1 MNHTFKT
8 DCLAIMALA
17 METPEEKA
25 HIMCGWVAHCNF
37 FDVRVYL
44 GGWTAQGSPILNA
57 ECHDLSAKNYAP
69 DHHTEPAKVL
79 AQIQALLA

>member
-1 MNHTFKT
+1 MKDTFKS

-17 METPEEKA
+17 METPETKA
-25 HIMCGWVAHCNF
+25 HIMCGWVAHCGF

-44 GGWTAQGSPILNA
+44 GGWSQRTPELSA
-57 ECHDLSAKNYAP
+57 ECHDLESKNYAP
-69 DHHTEPAKVL
+69 AYHTEPAKVL

>member
-1 MNHTFKT
+1 MKDTFKS

-17 METPEEKA
+17 METPETKA
-25 HIMCGWVAHCNF
+25 HIMCGWVAHCTF
-37 FDVRVYL
+37 FEVRVYM
-44 GGWTAQGSPILNA
+44 GGWTNAANPTLKA
-57 ECHDLSAKNYAP
+57 ECHNLKAKSFTP